1 MAFSFGATVAPAPAG
16 GGGGFSFGGTP
27 APAASTS
34 LFGAPTP
41 APSSTSGGLF
51 GSTTTGGGGL
61 FGSTPATPAP
71 AAAGGGLF
79 GGTPAPSTGLFG
91 SSTTPAP
98 APTGGLFGAPAPA
111 PAAGSLF
118 GAPAPASGGLFGST
132 TPAPASGSLFG
143 APQPAPAMQQQQQYQ
158 PPISGN
164 TPYSQLP
171 DNAKRAIDGIYQ
183 LMMQHRRTLA
193 SVKTMA
199 PALLNIDDGG
209 TYNSYQNITSIRGGG
224 LSPAD
229 AAAGSPRRRTSS
241 SSSNVTKDPSSIPL
255 PQQMIAL
262 HSQIQTLLQSA
273 ESNLIGAQQLKA
285 RAGEA
290 AVQAKMHGA
299 WPIENVAARRGVA
312 LSTVRGVLLRDGGKN
327 NSQFGSGVSS
337 SSSSLGGNVSS
348 SLAGT
353 SGGGGGGGTP
363 ASSLNVSGMDNID
376 AIALQH
382 IMDIRAAHVDR
393 IEAMPS
399 PYLWDVLRSFEQRLA
414 SVQRDVDAVRERLT
428 IAEEA
433 ERVQSMGRGVGG
445 NETALLL
452 SNSDNFNAMTSL
464 MLYEG
469 GAGAQAPLSK
479 RLATLARSQNDL
491 FLHIAEKAARAHE
504 RLDEV
509 KSRYRRFCESTK
521 GGYYDDP
528 FIKADVEEVSREREM
543 QQKIMEEQIAS
554 APPPP
559 VATAAAPAPSTSLFG
574 ATPAAA
580 PSTSLF
586 GASPAPASGGLFGAP
601 APAPSGGGLFGST
614 PAPAAGGGLFGS
626 TPAPAAGGLFGST
639 PAPAPSAGGGLFGST
654 APAPATGGGLF
665 GAPAPAGAG
674 GLFSAVP
681 TTPATT
687 LAPKKK
693 PGSRNRRR

>member
-1 MAFSFGATVAPAPAG
+1 MAFSFGATPAPA
-16 GGGGFSFGGTP
+16 GGGGFSFGGGTP
-27 APAASTS
+27 APA
-34 LFGAPTP
+34 P
-41 APSSTSGGLF
+41 SGGLF
-51 GSTTTGGGGL
+51 GNNNTASTPAPAPTGGGLFGGTLFGGTPSAAAPATGGGL
-61 FGSTPATPAP
+61 FGSTPA
-71 AAAGGGLF
+71 
-79 GGTPAPSTGLFG
+79 PAPS
-91 SSTTPAP
+91 A
-98 APTGGLFGAPAPA
+98 GGLFGAPSPA
-111 PAAGSLF
+111 PAGGSLF
-118 GAPAPASGGLFGST
+118 GAPSPAPATGGLFGST
-132 TPAPASGSLFG
+132 PAPAPGSLFG
-143 APQPAPAMQQQQQYQ
+143 APQPAPAMQQPYQQQYQ
-158 PPISGN
+158 QQPQQYQQPLSGN
-164 TPYSQLP
+164 TPYAQLP

-199 PALLNIDDGG
+199 PALLNVDHDGVD
-209 TYNSYQNITSIRGGG
+209 NSTTTTTIGGG

-229 AAAGSPRRRTSS
+229 AAAGSPRRP
-241 SSSNVTKDPSSIPL
+241 NNNNKDPSNIPL

-262 HSQIQTLLQSA
+262 HSQIQTLLQFA
-273 ESNLIGAQQLKA
+273 ESNLIGAQQLKV

-290 AVQAKMHGA
+290 TVQAKMHGA

-312 LSTVRGVLLRDGGKN
+312 LSTVRGIL
-327 NSQFGSGVSS
+327 
-337 SSSSLGGNVSS
+337 
-348 SLAGT
+348 
-353 SGGGGGGGTP
+353 GGGGTNANSQSGQSLSSSGGNTPTTTTTTATTGVSGGTP

-399 PYLWDVLRSFEQRLA
+399 PYMWDVLRNFEQRVA
-414 SVQRDVDAVRERLT
+414 SVQRDVDAVRDRLT

-433 ERVQSMGRGVGG
+433 ERVQSMGGIGGGGGG

-452 SNSDNFNAMTSL
+452 TNADNFNAMTSL

-469 GAGAQAPLSK
+469 SEGAQAPLSK
-479 RLATLARSQNDL
+479 RLATLARSQNDM

-528 FIKADVEEVSREREM
+528 FIKADIEEVSREREM
-543 QQKIMEEQIAS
+543 QQKIMEEQIAT

-559 VATAAAPAPSTSLFG
+559 VAAPQAAAAPAPF
-574 ATPAAA
+574 
-580 PSTSLF
+580 TSLF
-586 GASPAPASGGLFGAP
+586 GASPAPAPGGLFGAPAPSGGLFGAPAPAPGGLFGSTPAPAPAGGSLFGAP

-614 PAPAAGGGLFGS
+614 PAPAAGGLFGAPAAPAPAAGGLFGS
-626 TPAPAAGGLFGST
+626 TPAPAAGGLFG
-639 PAPAPSAGGGLFGST
+639 
-654 APAPATGGGLF
+654 APAPA
-665 GAPAPAGAG
+665 AG

>member
-1 MAFSFGATVAPAPAG
+1 MAFSFGATPAPAPAG
-16 GGGGFSFGGTP
+16 GGGFSFGGGTP
-27 APAASTS
+27 APA
-34 LFGAPTP
+34 P
-41 APSSTSGGLF
+41 SGGLF
-51 GSTTTGGGGL
+51 GNNNTATPAPAPTGGGLFGTPAPAPAPAGGSLFGGTPSAAAPAPATGGGL
-61 FGSTPATPAP
+61 FGSTPA
-71 AAAGGGLF
+71 
-79 GGTPAPSTGLFG
+79 
-91 SSTTPAP
+91 P
-98 APTGGLFGAPAPA
+98 APTAGGLFGAPSPA
-111 PAAGSLF
+111 PAGGSLF
-118 GAPAPASGGLFGST
+118 GAPSPAPASGGLFGST
-132 TPAPASGSLFG
+132 PAPAPGSLFG
-143 APQPAPAMQQQQQYQ
+143 APQPAPAMQQQQPQYQ
-158 PPISGN
+158 QQPQQYQQPLSGN
-164 TPYSQLP
+164 TPYAQLP

-199 PALLNIDDGG
+199 PALLNVDHDGVD
-209 TYNSYQNITSIRGGG
+209 NSNMMNSTTTMGGG

-229 AAAGSPRRRTSS
+229 AAAGSPRRTSS
-241 SSSNVTKDPSSIPL
+241 NNNKDPSSIPL

-273 ESNLIGAQQLKA
+273 ESNLIGAQQLKV

-290 AVQAKMHGA
+290 TVQAKMHGA

-312 LSTVRGVLLRDGGKN
+312 LSTVRGILGGGGPN
-327 NSQFGSGVSS
+327 ANSQSGQ
-337 SSSSLGGNVSS
+337 SSSLSSSGGNTANNTTTTATTGVS
-348 SLAGT
+348 
-353 SGGGGGGGTP
+353 GGTP

-399 PYLWDVLRSFEQRLA
+399 PYMWDVLRNFEQRVA
-414 SVQRDVDAVRERLT
+414 SVQRDVDAVRDRLT

-433 ERVQSMGRGVGG
+433 ERVQSMGGIGGGAGG

-452 SNSDNFNAMTSL
+452 TNADNFNAMTSL

-469 GAGAQAPLSK
+469 SEGAQAPLSK
-479 RLATLARSQNDL
+479 RLATLARSQNDM

-528 FIKADVEEVSREREM
+528 FIKADIEEVSREREM
-543 QQKIMEEQIAS
+543 QQKIMEEQIAT

-559 VATAAAPAPSTSLFG
+559 VAAPQAAP
-574 ATPAAA
+574 A

-586 GASPAPASGGLFGAP
+586 GASPAPAAGGLFGAP
-601 APAPSGGGLFGST
+601 APAPS
-614 PAPAAGGGLFGS
+614 
-626 TPAPAAGGLFGST
+626 
-639 PAPAPSAGGGLFGST
+639 
-654 APAPATGGGLF
+654 
-665 GAPAPAGAG
+665 
-674 GLFSAVP
+674 
-681 TTPATT
+681 
-687 LAPKKK
+687 
-693 PGSRNRRR
+693 

>member
-1 MAFSFGATVAPAPAG
+1 MAFSFGATPAPA
-16 GGGGFSFGGTP
+16 GGGGFSFGGGTP
-27 APAASTS
+27 APA
-34 LFGAPTP
+34 P
-41 APSSTSGGLF
+41 SGGLF
-51 GSTTTGGGGL
+51 GNNNTASTPAPAPTGGGLFGTPAPAPAAAGGTLFGGTPSAAAPATGGGL
-61 FGSTPATPAP
+61 FGSTPAPA
-71 AAAGGGLF
+71 
-79 GGTPAPSTGLFG
+79 
-91 SSTTPAP
+91 
-98 APTGGLFGAPAPA
+98 TGGLFGAPSPA
-111 PAAGSLF
+111 PAT
-118 GAPAPASGGLFGST
+118 GGLFGST
-132 TPAPASGSLFG
+132 PAPAPGSLFG
-143 APQPAPAMQQQQQYQ
+143 APQPAPAMQQPQYQPQYQQQPQQYQ
-158 PPISGN
+158 QPLSGN
-164 TPYSQLP
+164 TPYAQLP

-199 PALLNIDDGG
+199 PALLNVDHDGVD
-209 TYNSYQNITSIRGGG
+209 NSNNMMMNSTSTMGGG

-229 AAAGSPRRRTSS
+229 AAAGSPRRTSS
-241 SSSNVTKDPSSIPL
+241 SNNNNKDPSSIPL

-273 ESNLIGAQQLKA
+273 ESNLIGAQQLKV

-290 AVQAKMHGA
+290 TVQAKMHGA

-312 LSTVRGVLLRDGGKN
+312 LSTVRGILGGGGN
-327 NSQFGSGVSS
+327 NANSQSGQ
-337 SSSSLGGNVSS
+337 SSSLSASGGNTPTTTTTATTGVS
-348 SLAGT
+348 
-353 SGGGGGGGTP
+353 GGTP

-399 PYLWDVLRSFEQRLA
+399 PYMWDVLRNFEQRVA
-414 SVQRDVDAVRERLT
+414 SVQRDVDAVRDRLT

-433 ERVQSMGRGVGG
+433 ERVQSMGGIGGGAGG

-452 SNSDNFNAMTSL
+452 TNADNFNAMTSL

-469 GAGAQAPLSK
+469 SEGAQAQLSK
-479 RLATLARSQNDL
+479 RLATLARSQNDM

-528 FIKADVEEVSREREM
+528 FIKADIEEVSREREM
-543 QQKIMEEQIAS
+543 QQKIMEEQIAT

-559 VATAAAPAPSTSLFG
+559 VAAPQAAP
-574 ATPAAA
+574 A

-586 GASPAPASGGLFGAP
+586 GASPAPAPGGLFGAP
-601 APAPSGGGLFGST
+601 APAPSGGLFGA
-614 PAPAAGGGLFGS
+614 PAPA
-626 TPAPAAGGLFGST
+626 PGGLFGST
-639 PAPAPSAGGGLFGST
+639 PAPAPAGGS
-654 APAPATGGGLF
+654 LF
-665 GAPAPAGAG
+665 GAP
-674 GLFSAVP
+674 
-681 TTPATT
+681 
-687 LAPKKK
+687 
-693 PGSRNRRR
+693 

>member
-1 MAFSFGATVAPAPAG
+1 
-16 GGGGFSFGGTP
+16 
-27 APAASTS
+27 
-34 LFGAPTP
+34 
-41 APSSTSGGLF
+41 
-51 GSTTTGGGGL
+51 
-61 FGSTPATPAP
+61 
-71 AAAGGGLF
+71 
-79 GGTPAPSTGLFG
+79 
-91 SSTTPAP
+91 
-98 APTGGLFGAPAPA
+98 
-111 PAAGSLF
+111 
-118 GAPAPASGGLFGST
+118 
-132 TPAPASGSLFG
+132 
-143 APQPAPAMQQQQQYQ
+143 
-158 PPISGN
+158 
-164 TPYSQLP
+164 
-171 DNAKRAIDGIYQ
+171 
-183 LMMQHRRTLA
+183 
-193 SVKTMA
+193 
-199 PALLNIDDGG
+199 
-209 TYNSYQNITSIRGGG
+209 
-224 LSPAD
+224 
-229 AAAGSPRRRTSS
+229 
-241 SSSNVTKDPSSIPL
+241 
-255 PQQMIAL
+255 MIAL

-273 ESNLIGAQQLKA
+273 ESNLISAQQLKA

-290 AVQAKMHGA
+290 TVQAKMHGA

-312 LSTVRGVLLRDGGKN
+312 LSTVRGVLVRDGANSGSS

-348 SLAGT
+348 SLGAT

-433 ERVQSMGRGVGG
+433 ERLQSMGGGVSG

-452 SNSDNFNAMTSL
+452 TNADNFNAMTSL

-469 GAGAQAPLSK
+469 SGGAQAPLSK

-528 FIKADVEEVSREREM
+528 FIRADVDEVSREREM
-543 QQKIMEEQIAS
+543 QQKIMEEQIAT
-554 APPPP
+554 APPPPP
-559 VATAAAPAPSTSLFG
+559 VATTAAATAPAPSTSLFG
-574 ATPAAA
+574 ATPAAAA

-586 GASPAPASGGLFGAP
+586 GASPAPASGGLFG
-601 APAPSGGGLFGST
+601 ST
-614 PAPAAGGGLFGS
+614 PAPA
-626 TPAPAAGGLFGST
+626 PGGLFGST
-639 PAPAPSAGGGLFGST
+639 PAPAPSTGGLFGST
-654 APAPATGGGLF
+654 PAPAPAGGGLF
-665 GAPAPAGAG
+665 GAPAPAG

-687 LAPKKK
+687 LAPRKK